1 MARPCPSQVTR
12 MQRIAL
18 SSMVFLIGSATW
30 ATNTL
35 VQSKADFTGSSNSCA
50 AMSSANP
57 SSAEFTV
64 LGVSRKPSSTT
75 SSVNDKEGDG
85 YSDAVRPTN
94 RMTSGVSSQMFY
106 AKNTVGGASDAVS
119 VNSSA
124 SATRCSA
131 RIVKY
136 SGPDQNSPLD
146 VKPANASVF
155 GIGSI
160 VTGTA
165 RAANGFAS
173 VQSSGSNLAEDNILI
188 FNVQQNVTARS
199 SAAGNWEVRP
209 GTFRDPGNVGS
220 GSESTAKPRP
230 RIDVTSYG
238 AKGDGVT
245 DDTVAIQSAINAACG
260 DRISGTNVHPEVDF
274 PAGLYVVS
282 QPQTPSPSPVFEIP
296 CSRLTFRGLGTS
308 STLQFVRAPSVRI
321 ISKPGVSPNNAPVFD
336 FRPPNAGQGFI
347 LIDLDIAG
355 YNKALWVYDA
365 IETKLENVSLEVEN
379 TSMADNSALELTNS
393 FWFEWHGGEC
403 VSAELAGKYCVLL
416 TGDVPLTGEAPLV
429 GLAEF
434 DNLQGIGGTFHYDQ
448 RVNTCCSGP
457 GNWVF
462 SNIRAWEAN
471 HTPMLYITN
480 SSGNPG
486 SEALPFITDVTFSN
500 VTVSDSSRMTALVE
514 LNSSGTSLG
523 GLIIDNSVGG
533 NTGGPAVLADA
544 GTVFGCN
551 IRGGA
556 NFSSASAIVGDDG
569 NPIGGCTTSNWN
581 GTDYVVRPQ
590 GVGNGDTRLRS
601 DMFTAADASGTP
613 LRGAFA
619 GNRFAGVA
627 IDPVLGLLLNDG
639 TDFGYGASI
648 AENARGSIDI
658 QFPTLYPPT
667 GVTGTPTTGGK
678 IAVGTYYAT
687 MYSTVGTC
695 GSESAPSIQS
705 AAITLSGSNN
715 AINLSWTLP
724 IAGLSTINGYCV
736 AISTVPD
743 LSNGLWS
750 PQQFSYTFISGASAV
765 SYTMTAL
772 PSTAGADAVVSTLV
786 PAHRFTPNSL
796 GVNTIRPAHNLD
808 VVGDIHASTNM
819 IIGGHLASGTSNS
832 DLDGT
837 ITISSSLNAS
847 HSFTTPFRN
856 APSCVVAPA
865 SDTTGVGAWWVT
877 TNTTA
882 VTVNVHTSGSIAF
895 NYHCSGNPN

>member
-1 MARPCPSQVTR
+1 M
-12 MQRIAL
+12 
-18 SSMVFLIGSATW
+18 
-30 ATNTL
+30 
-35 VQSKADFTGSSNSCA
+35 
-50 AMSSANP
+50 
-57 SSAEFTV
+57 
-64 LGVSRKPSSTT
+64 
-75 SSVNDKEGDG
+75 
-85 YSDAVRPTN
+85 
-94 RMTSGVSSQMFY
+94 
-106 AKNTVGGASDAVS
+106 
-119 VNSSA
+119 
-124 SATRCSA
+124 
-131 RIVKY
+131 
-136 SGPDQNSPLD
+136 
-146 VKPANASVF
+146 
-155 GIGSI
+155 
-160 VTGTA
+160 
-165 RAANGFAS
+165 
-173 VQSSGSNLAEDNILI
+173 
-188 FNVQQNVTARS
+188 VQQQIS
-199 SAAGNWEVRP
+199 
-209 GTFRDPGNVGS
+209 RDPGNVGS
-220 GSESTAKPRP
+220 GSQSTARP
-230 RIDVTSYG
+230 RLSINVTAYG

-245 DDTVAIQSAINAACG
+245 DDTIAIQSAVTAACG
-260 DRISGTNVHPEVDF
+260 DGIGGTNVHPEVDF
-274 PAGLYVVS
+274 PPGLYIVS
-282 QPQTPSPSPVFEIP
+282 QPQTPSTLPIFKIP
-296 CSRLTFRGLGTS
+296 CSHLTFRGLGTS

-336 FRPPNAGQGFI
+336 VRPPNAGQGFN
-347 LIDLDIAG
+347 LIDLDVAG
-355 YNKALWVYDA
+355 YNKALWIYDA
-365 IETKLENVSLEVEN
+365 IETKLENVSLEVED
-379 TSMADNSALELTNS
+379 TRMADNSALEVTNS

-403 VSAELAGKYCVLL
+403 VSAERAGKYCVLL

-429 GLAEF
+429 SLAEF

-480 SSGNPG
+480 STGNPA
-486 SEALPFITDVTFSN
+486 SAALPFITDVTFSN
-500 VTVSDSSRMTALVE
+500 VTVSDSSGTTALVE
-514 LNSSGTSLG
+514 LNSSGTNLG

-533 NTGGPAVLADA
+533 NAGGPAVLVDA

-556 NFSSASAIVGDDG
+556 NFSSASTMVDSNG
-569 NPIGGCTTSNWN
+569 NPVGGCTTSNWN

-667 GVTGTPTTGGK
+667 GVTGTPTTGGS

-705 AAITLSGSNN
+705 AAISLSGSNN
-715 AINLSWTLP
+715 AINFGWTLP
-724 IAGLSTINGYCV
+724 ITGLSTINGYCI

-743 LSNGLWS
+743 LNNGLWS
-750 PQQFSYTFISGASAV
+750 PQQFSYTFILGASTAN
-765 SYTMTAL
+765 YTMTAL
-772 PSTAGADAVVSTLV
+772 PSTVGADAVVSTLV

-796 GVNTIRPAHNLD
+796 GVNTISPAHNLD

-819 IIGGHLASGTSNS
+819 IVGGHLASGASNS

-837 ITISSSLNAS
+837 ITINTGLSAS
-847 HSFTTPFRN
+847 HSFTTPFRI

-865 SDTTGVGAWWVT
+865 SDTTSVGAWWVT

-882 VTVNVHTSGSIAF
+882 VTVNVHTSGRITF
-895 NYHCSGNPN
+895 NYHCTGNPN